1 MNEQKPTI
9 IIVDDEDKE
18 RRVISL
24 NLKENYNILLA
35 QNGKQA
41 VELINN
47 NRVHLI
53 ITDFNMP
60 EMNGLELLR
69 WAKENYKTIPVI
81 IMTAFGSIE
90 NAVEAMKMGAHD
102 YVSKPIKMDE
112 LETVIEKSLQF
123 GKLLEENKAL
133 KDKIKKYEGFNEII
147 TINPQMKSLMDLMGQ
162 VAQTPATILIEGE
175 SGTGKMLF
183 ARAVHY
189 LSSRADNPFIEI
201 NCGAIPHDLLES
213 ELFGHERG
221 AFTGAVN
228 MKKGK
233 FELASGGTLFL
244 DEIGE
249 LPLDLQVKLLHV
261 LENQKFTRVGGT
273 QFITTNAR
281 IVAATN
287 KNLKSEVDKGNFRQ
301 DLFYRL
307 RVVYLRIPPLRERKE
322 DIPLLIDHFL
332 KKYSNLNRNENLIVV
347 EKARKILQN
356 YDWRGNIR
364 ELENIMQQSII
375 FSLDGRITPENLPE
389 EVLAAYKESASNG
402 ESEDEFIPLTKDELQ
417 EEKKKRTEGI
427 IDELENKFLIKLLT
441 STQGNITRASEI
453 SGYDRRQIQ
462 NLLSKHNIDAEKFR
476 I

>member
-9 IIVDDEDKE
+9 VIADDEEKE
-18 RRVISL
+18 RRVLSL
-24 NLKENYNILLA
+24 NLKTNYNVLLA
-35 QNGKQA
+35 QNGRQA
-41 VELINN
+41 ADLIDN
-47 NRVHLI
+47 NRVHLVL
-53 ITDFNMP
+53 TDFNMP
-60 EMNGLELLR
+60 EMNGLELLN
-69 WAKENYKTIPVI
+69 WVQENYKTIPVI
-81 IMTAFGSIE
+81 IITAFGSIE
-90 NAVEAMKMGAHD
+90 NAVEAMKLGAHD
-102 YVSKPIKMDE
+102 YITKPIKIEE
-112 LETVIEKSLQF
+112 LEAVVAKSLKF
-123 GKLLEENKAL
+123 GKLLEENFVL
-133 KDKIKKYEGFNEII
+133 KEKIKKYEGFNEII
-147 TINPQMKSLMDLMGQ
+147 TVNPQMKSLMGLIGQ

-249 LPLDLQVKLLHV
+249 LPLDLQEKLLHV

-287 KNLKSEVDKGNFRQ
+287 KNLKNEVDKGRFRQ

-307 RVVYLRIPPLRERKE
+307 RVVYMRIPPLRERKE

-332 KKYSNLNRNENLIVV
+332 KKYSGLNKASNLVMA
-347 EKARKILQN
+347 EKSRKILQCFN
-356 YDWRGNIR
+356 WEGNIR
-364 ELENIMQQSII
+364 ELENIIQQSII
-375 FSLDGRITPENLPE
+375 FSKDGRITPENLPE
-389 EVLAAYKESASNG
+389 EVLAAYKESEA
-402 ESEDEFIPLTKDELQ
+402 EDEYIPLTKDELQ
-417 EEKKKRTEGI
+417 EEKKKKTDRI
-427 IDELENKFLIKLLT
+427 LDELENKFLIKLLN
-441 STQGNITRASEI
+441 STQGNVTRASEI
-453 SGYDRRQIQ
+453 SGYERRQIQ

-476 I
+476 K

>member
-1 MNEQKPTI
+1 MDNHKATI
-9 IIVDDEDKE
+9 IIVDDDDKE
-18 RRVISL
+18 RRVLSL
-24 NLKENYNILLA
+24 SLKESYNILLA

-41 VELINN
+41 VELVNN

-53 ITDFNMP
+53 LTDFNMP
-60 EMNGLELLR
+60 EMNGLELLH
-69 WAKENYKTIPVI
+69 WANENYKTIPVI

-90 NAVEAMKMGAHD
+90 NAVEAMKMGALD
-102 YVSKPIKMDE
+102 YISKPIKIDE
-112 LETVIEKSLQF
+112 LGTVIEKSLLF
-123 GKLLEENKAL
+123 GKLLEENLTL
-133 KDKIKKYEGFNEII
+133 KEKIKKYEGFNEVI
-147 TINPQMKSLMDLMGQ
+147 TINPQMKSLMGLIGQ

-189 LSSRADNPFIEI
+189 LSSRADYPFIEI

-287 KNLKSEVDKGNFRQ
+287 KNLRNEVDKGDFRQ

-332 KKYSNLNRNENLIVV
+332 KKYSSLNKNDSLVV
-347 EKARKILQN
+347 AEKARKILQN
-356 YDWRGNIR
+356 YDWYGNIR
-364 ELENIMQQSII
+364 ELENVIQQSII
-375 FSLDGRITPENLPE
+375 FSYDGRITPENLPE
-389 EVLAAYKESASNG
+389 EVLAAYKESASGG
-402 ESEDEFIPLTKDELQ
+402 ESEEEYIPLTKDELQ
-417 EEKKKRTEGI
+417 EEKKKRTDSI
-427 IDELENKFLIKLLT
+427 LDELENKFLVKLLN
-441 STQGNITRASEI
+441 STQGNVTRASEI

-476 I
+476 K

>member
-1 MNEQKPTI
+1 MDEQKPTI
-9 IIVDDEDKE
+9 VIVDDEDKE

-24 NLKENYNILLA
+24 NLKTNYNVLLA

-41 VELINN
+41 AELIDK
-47 NRVHLI
+47 NRVHLVL
-53 ITDFNMP
+53 TDFNMP
-60 EMNGLELLR
+60 EMNGIELLR
-69 WAKENYKTIPVI
+69 WVQENYKTIPVI

-90 NAVEAMKMGAHD
+90 NAVEAMKIGAHD
-102 YVSKPIKMDE
+102 YITKPVKIDE
-112 LETVIEKSLQF
+112 LEAVIAKSLEF
-123 GKLLEENKAL
+123 GKLLEENLLL
-133 KDKIKKYEGFNEII
+133 KEKIKKYEGFNEII
-147 TINPQMKSLMDLMGQ
+147 TINPQMKSLMGLIGQ

-233 FELASGGTLFL
+233 FELANSGTLFL

-261 LENQKFTRVGGT
+261 LENQNFTRVGGT

-287 KNLKSEVDKGNFRQ
+287 KNLKSEVEKGNFRQ
-301 DLFYRL
+301 DLFYRV
-307 RVVYLRIPPLRERKE
+307 RVVYMRIPPLRERKE

-332 KKYSNLNRNENLIVV
+332 KKYSSLNKNDSLVVV
-347 EKARKILQN
+347 EKARKIIQN
-356 YDWRGNIR
+356 FDWYGNIR
-364 ELENIMQQSII
+364 ELENAMQQSII
-375 FSLDGRITPENLPE
+375 FSSDGRITPVNLPE
-389 EVLAAYKESASNG
+389 EVLAAYKEKA
-402 ESEDEFIPLTKDELQ
+402 ETEEEYIPLTKDELQ
-417 EEKKKRTEGI
+417 EEKKKRTDRTL
-427 IDELENKFLIKLLT
+427 DELENKFLIKLLN
-441 STQGNITRASEI
+441 STQGNITRASEM

-476 I
+476 K

>member
-1 MNEQKPTI
+1 MDSQKPTI
-9 IIVDDEDKE
+9 IIVDDDDKE
-18 RRVISL
+18 RRVL
-24 NLKENYNILLA
+24 NLSLKLNYNILLA

-53 ITDFNMP
+53 LTDFNMP

-69 WAKENYKTIPVI
+69 WAKDNYKTIPVI
-81 IMTAFGSIE
+81 IMTAYGSIE

-102 YVSKPIKMDE
+102 YISKPIELDE
-112 LETVIEKSLQF
+112 MEAVIEKSLQF
-123 GKLLEENKAL
+123 AKLLEENYAL
-133 KDKIKKYEGFNEII
+133 KEKIKKYEGFNEII
-147 TINPQMKSLMDLMGQ
+147 TINQQMKSVMELMGQ

-287 KNLKSEVDKGNFRQ
+287 KNLKSEVDRGNFRQ
-301 DLFYRL
+301 DLYYRL
-307 RVVYLRIPPLRERKE
+307 RVVYLRIPSLRERKE
-322 DIPLLIDHFL
+322 DIPLLIEHFL
-332 KKYSNLNRNENLIVV
+332 KKYSSLNKNENLVVV
-347 EKARKILQN
+347 EKVRKILQN
-356 YDWRGNIR
+356 YDWPGNIR
-364 ELENIMQQSII
+364 ELENVTQQSII
-375 FSLDGRITPENLPE
+375 FSSDGRIKPESLPE
-389 EVLAAYKESASNG
+389 EVLLAYKE
-402 ESEDEFIPLTKDELQ
+402 ESEEEEEYIPLTKDELQ
-417 EEKKKRTEGI
+417 EEKTKRTESI
-427 IDELENKFLIKLLT
+427 LNELENKFLIKLLN

-453 SGYDRRQIQ
+453 SGYNRRQIQ
-462 NLLSKHNIDAEKFR
+462 NLLSKHNINAEKFR
-476 I
+476 N

>member
-1 MNEQKPTI
+1 MDNQKPTI
-9 IIVDDEDKE
+9 IVVDDDDKE
-18 RRVISL
+18 RRVL
-24 NLKENYNILLA
+24 NLSLKFNYNILLA

-53 ITDFNMP
+53 LTDFNMP

-102 YVSKPIKMDE
+102 YISKPIKLDE
-112 LETVIEKSLQF
+112 MEAVIEKSLQF
-123 GKLLEENKAL
+123 AKLLEENFAL
-133 KDKIKKYEGFNEII
+133 KEKIKKYEGFTEII
-147 TINPQMKSLMDLMGQ
+147 TINQQMKSVMELMGQ

-287 KNLKSEVDKGNFRQ
+287 KNLKSEVERGNFRQ
-301 DLFYRL
+301 DLYYRL
-307 RVVYLRIPPLRERKE
+307 RVVYLRIPSLRERKE
-322 DIPLLIDHFL
+322 DIPLLIEHFL
-332 KKYSNLNRNENLIVV
+332 KKYSSLNKNENLVVV
-347 EKARKILQN
+347 EKVRKILQN
-356 YDWRGNIR
+356 YDWPGNIR
-364 ELENIMQQSII
+364 ELENVTQQSII
-375 FSLDGRITPENLPE
+375 FSSDGRIKPESLPE
-389 EVLAAYKESASNG
+389 EVLLAYKE
-402 ESEDEFIPLTKDELQ
+402 ESEEEEEYIPLTKDELQ
-417 EEKKKRTEGI
+417 EEKTKRTESI
-427 IDELENKFLIKLLT
+427 LNELENKFLIKLLN

-453 SGYDRRQIQ
+453 SGYNRRQIQ
-462 NLLSKHNIDAEKFR
+462 NLLSKHNINAEKFR
-476 I
+476 N

>member
-1 MNEQKPTI
+1 MDNQKPTI
-9 IIVDDEDKE
+9 LIVDDEDKE

-24 NLKENYNILLA
+24 GLKSNYNVLLA

-53 ITDFNMP
+53 LTDFNMP
-60 EMNGLELLR
+60 EMDGLELLR

-90 NAVEAMKMGAHD
+90 NAVDAMKMGAHD
-102 YVSKPIKMDE
+102 YITKPIKIDE
-112 LETVIEKSLQF
+112 LKAVIEKSLQF
-123 GKLLEENKAL
+123 GKLLEENLSL
-133 KDKIKKYEGFNEII
+133 KEKIKKYEGFNEII
-147 TINPQMKSLMDLMGQ
+147 TINPQMKSLIELIGQ

-189 LSSRADNPFIEI
+189 LSSRADNQFIEI

-233 FELASGGTLFL
+233 FELANGGTLFL

-273 QFITTNAR
+273 QFITTNVR

-287 KNLKSEVDKGNFRQ
+287 KNLKSEVEKGNFRK

-332 KKYSNLNRNENLIVV
+332 KKYSNLSRSENLVVV
-347 EKARKILQN
+347 EKARKILQK
-356 YDWRGNIR
+356 YDWPGNIR
-364 ELENIMQQSII
+364 ELENVMQQSII
-375 FSLDGRITPENLPE
+375 FSADGRIAPENLPE
-389 EVLAAYKESASNG
+389 EVLAAYKDESN
-402 ESEDEFIPLTKDELQ
+402 SEEEYIPLTKDELQ
-417 EEKKKRTEGI
+417 QEKKKRTESI
-427 IDELENKFLIKLLT
+427 IDELEYKFLIKLLN
-441 STQGNITRASEI
+441 STQGNVTRASEI

-476 I
+476 K

>member
-1 MNEQKPTI
+1 MEDKKATI

-24 NLKENYNILLA
+24 SLKDNYNILLA

-41 VELINN
+41 MELINN
-47 NRVHLI
+47 NRVHLVL
-53 ITDFNMP
+53 TDFNMP
-60 EMNGLELLR
+60 EMNGLGLLR
-69 WAKENYKTIPVI
+69 WVKENYKTIPVI

-102 YVSKPIKMDE
+102 YISKPIKIEE
-112 LETVIEKSLQF
+112 LEAVVAKSLQF
-123 GKLLEENKAL
+123 GKLLEENLTL
-133 KDKIKKYEGFNEII
+133 KEKIKKYEGFNEII
-147 TINPQMKSLMDLMGQ
+147 TVNPQMKSLMVLIGQ

-189 LSSRADNPFIEI
+189 LSNRADNPFIEI

-228 MKKGK
+228 LKKGK
-233 FELASGGTLFL
+233 FELANGGTLFL

-273 QFITTNAR
+273 QIITTNAR
-281 IVAATN
+281 FVAATN
-287 KNLKSEVDKGNFRQ
+287 KNLRNEVEKGNYRQ

-307 RVVYLRIPPLRERKE
+307 RVVYMRIPPLRERKE
-322 DIPLLIDHFL
+322 DIPLLIEHFL
-332 KKYSNLNRNENLIVV
+332 KKYSNLNNIDNLVVV

-356 YDWRGNIR
+356 YDWYGNIR
-364 ELENIMQQSII
+364 ELENVMQQSII
-375 FSLDGRITPENLPE
+375 FSRDGRITPEILPG
-389 EVLAAYKESASNG
+389 EVLAAYKEEATG
-402 ESEDEFIPLTKDELQ
+402 EEHIPLTKDELQ
-417 EEKKKRTEGI
+417 EEKRKRTDSI
-427 IDELENKFLIKLLT
+427 IDDLENKFLIKLLN

-462 NLLSKHNIDAEKFR
+462 NLLNKHNIDAEKFR
-476 I
+476 K

>member
-1 MNEQKPTI
+1 MDSQKPTI
-9 IIVDDEDKE
+9 IIVDDDDKE

-24 NLKENYNILLA
+24 GLKFNYNILLA

-69 WAKENYKTIPVI
+69 WVKENYKTIPVI

-90 NAVEAMKMGAHD
+90 NAVEAMKIGAHD
-102 YVSKPIKMDE
+102 YISKPIKIDE
-112 LETVIEKSLQF
+112 LEAIIEKSLQF
-123 GKLLEENKAL
+123 GKLLEENLSL
-133 KDKIKKYEGFNEII
+133 KEKIKKYEGFNEII
-147 TINPQMKSLMDLMGQ
+147 TINPQMKSLMELIGQ

-249 LPLDLQVKLLHV
+249 LSLDLQVKLLHV
-261 LENQKFTRVGGT
+261 LENQKFTRIGGT

-287 KNLKSEVDKGNFRQ
+287 KNLKNEVDKGNFRK

-307 RVVYLRIPPLRERKE
+307 KVVYLRIPPLRERKE
-322 DIPLLIDHFL
+322 DIPLLIEHFL
-332 KKYSNLNRNENLIVV
+332 KKYSSLSKNENLLVT
-347 EKARKILQN
+347 EKARKILQS
-356 YDWRGNIR
+356 YDWPGNIR
-364 ELENIMQQSII
+364 ELENVMQQSII
-375 FSLDGRITPENLPE
+375 FSSDGRITQDNMPE
-389 EVLAAYKESASNG
+389 EVLSAFKEENAP
-402 ESEDEFIPLTKDELQ
+402 EEEYIPLTKDELQ
-417 EEKKKRTEGI
+417 EEKKKKTNKI
-427 IDELENKFLIKLLT
+427 LDELENKFLVKLLNA
-441 STQGNITRASEI
+441 TQGNVTRASEI

-462 NLLSKHNIDAEKFR
+462 NLLSKHNINAEEFR
-476 I
+476 K

>member
-1 MNEQKPTI
+1 MDEQKPTI
-9 IIVDDEDKE
+9 VIADDEDKE

-24 NLKENYNILLA
+24 NLKANYNVLLA

-41 VELINN
+41 ADLIDN
-47 NRVHLI
+47 NRVHLVL
-53 ITDFNMP
+53 TDFNMP
-60 EMNGLELLR
+60 EMNGLELLS
-69 WAKENYKTIPVI
+69 WVQENYKTIPVI
-81 IMTAFGSIE
+81 IITAFGSIE
-90 NAVEAMKMGAHD
+90 NAVEAMKLGAHD
-102 YVSKPIKMDE
+102 YITKPIKIDE
-112 LETVIEKSLQF
+112 LEAVVAKSLLF
-123 GKLLEENKAL
+123 GKLLEENLVL
-133 KDKIKKYEGFNEII
+133 KEKIKKYEGFNEII
-147 TINPQMKSLMDLMGQ
+147 TVNPQMKSLMGLIGQ

-233 FELASGGTLFL
+233 FELANGGTLFL

-307 RVVYLRIPPLRERKE
+307 RVVYMRIPPLRERKE

-332 KKYSNLNRNENLIVV
+332 KKYSGLNKSDNLVV
-347 EKARKILQN
+347 AEKSRKILQSFN
-356 YDWRGNIR
+356 WEGNIR

-375 FSLDGRITPENLPE
+375 FSKDGRITPENLPE
-389 EVLAAYKESASNG
+389 EVLAAYKEEA
-402 ESEDEFIPLTKDELQ
+402 EAEAEDEYIPLTKDELQ
-417 EEKKKRTEGI
+417 EEKKKKTDRI
-427 IDELENKFLIKLLT
+427 LDELENKFLIKLLN
-441 STQGNITRASEI
+441 STQGNVTRASEI
-453 SGYDRRQIQ
+453 SGYERRQIQ

-476 I
+476 K

>member
-1 MNEQKPTI
+1 MDIQKPTI
-9 IIVDDEDKE
+9 LIVDDEDKE

-24 NLKENYNILLA
+24 SLKSNYNVLLA

-41 VELINN
+41 LELINN

-53 ITDFNMP
+53 LTDFNMP

-90 NAVEAMKMGAHD
+90 NAVEAMKIGAHD
-102 YVSKPIKMDE
+102 YISKPIKIDE
-112 LETVIEKSLQF
+112 LEAVIEKSLQF
-123 GKLLEENKAL
+123 GKLLEENLSL
-133 KDKIKKYEGFNEII
+133 KEKIKKYEGFNEII
-147 TINPQMKSLMDLMGQ
+147 TINPQMKSLMDLIGQ

-183 ARAVHY
+183 SRAVHY
-189 LSSRADNPFIEI
+189 LSNRADNSFIEI

-221 AFTGAVN
+221 AFTGAIN
-228 MKKGK
+228 TKKGK

-287 KNLKSEVDKGNFRQ
+287 KNLKNEVEKGNFRQ

-322 DIPLLIDHFL
+322 DIPLLIEHFL
-332 KKYSNLNRNENLIVV
+332 KKYSNLNITDNLVVV

-356 YDWRGNIR
+356 YDWAGNIR
-364 ELENIMQQSII
+364 ELENAMQQSII
-375 FSLDGRITPENLPE
+375 FSRDGRIVPENLPE
-389 EVLAAYKESASNG
+389 EVLAAYKDMEK
-402 ESEDEFIPLTKDELQ
+402 EEEYIPLTKDELQ
-417 EEKKKRTEGI
+417 EAKRKRTESI
-427 IDELENKFLIKLLT
+427 IEELENKFLVKLLA
-441 STQGNITRASEI
+441 STQGNVTRASEI

-462 NLLSKHNIDAEKFR
+462 NLLSKHNIDADKFR
-476 I
+476 K

>member
-1 MNEQKPTI
+1 MDNQKATI

-24 NLKENYNILLA
+24 SLKENYNILLA

-41 VELINN
+41 IELINN
-47 NRVHLI
+47 NRIHLI
-53 ITDFNMP
+53 LTDFNMP

-90 NAVEAMKMGAHD
+90 NAVEAMKMGALD
-102 YVSKPIKMDE
+102 YISKPIKIDE

-123 GKLLEENKAL
+123 GKLLEENLSL
-133 KDKIKKYEGFNEII
+133 KEKIKKYEGFNEII
-147 TINPQMKSLMDLMGQ
+147 TINPQMKSLMDLIGQ

-183 ARAVHY
+183 AHAVHY

-233 FELASGGTLFL
+233 FGLASGGTLFL

-301 DLFYRL
+301 DLYYRL
-307 RVVYLRIPPLRERKE
+307 RVVYLRIPPLRDRKE
-322 DIPLLIDHFL
+322 DIPLLIEHFL
-332 KKYSNLNRNENLIVV
+332 KKYSNLNKNEDLVVV
-347 EKARKILQN
+347 EKARKIMQG
-356 YDWRGNIR
+356 YDWPGNIR
-364 ELENIMQQSII
+364 ELENVIQQSII
-375 FSLDGRITPENLPE
+375 FSLDGRITPDILPQ
-389 EVLAAYKESASNG
+389 EVLAAYKEEA
-402 ESEDEFIPLTKDELQ
+402 EEQTEYIPLTKDELQ
-417 EEKKKRTEGI
+417 EEKRKRTDSI
-427 IDELENKFLIKLLT
+427 LDELENKFLIKLLN

-462 NLLSKHNIDAEKFR
+462 NLLSKHNIDAERFR
-476 I
+476 K

>member
-1 MNEQKPTI
+1 MDNIKPTI
-9 IIVDDEDKE
+9 VIADDEDRE

-24 NLKENYNILLA
+24 NLKEKYNVLLA

-41 VELINN
+41 SELIDK
-47 NRVHLI
+47 NRVHLVL
-53 ITDFNMP
+53 TDFNMP
-60 EMNGLELLR
+60 EMNGLDLLK
-69 WAKENYKTIPVI
+69 WVQENYKTIPVI
-81 IMTAFGSIE
+81 IITAFGSIE
-90 NAVEAMKMGAHD
+90 NAVEAMKLGAHD
-102 YVSKPIKMDE
+102 YITKPIKIDE
-112 LETVIEKSLQF
+112 LETVIAKSLRF
-123 GKLLEENKAL
+123 GKLLEENLIL
-133 KDKIKKYEGFNEII
+133 KEKIKKYEGFNEII
-147 TINPQMKSLMDLMGQ
+147 TINPQMKSLMGLIGQ

-183 ARAVHY
+183 ANAMHY
-189 LSSRADNPFIEI
+189 LSNRADNPFIEI

-228 MKKGK
+228 TKKGK
-233 FELASGGTLFL
+233 FELANGGTLFL

-287 KNLKSEVDKGNFRQ
+287 KNLRSEVDKGNFRQ

-307 RVVYLRIPPLRERKE
+307 RVVYMRIPPLRERKE

-332 KKYSNLNRNENLIVV
+332 KKYANLNKNDSLVV
-347 EKARKILQN
+347 AEKSRKILQN
-356 YDWRGNIR
+356 FDWNGNIR
-364 ELENIMQQSII
+364 ELENVIQQSII
-375 FSLDGRITPENLPE
+375 FSYDGRITPENLPE
-389 EVLAAYKESASNG
+389 EVLAAYKEEPEA
-402 ESEDEFIPLTKDELQ
+402 EEEYIPNTKDELQ
-417 EEKKKRTEGI
+417 EEKKKRTDSI
-427 IDELENKFLIKLLT
+427 FDELENKFLIKLLN
-441 STQGNITRASEI
+441 STQGNITRASEM

-476 I
+476 K

>member
-1 MNEQKPTI
+1 MDNQKATI

-24 NLKENYNILLA
+24 SLKENYNILLA

-41 VELINN
+41 IELINN
-47 NRVHLI
+47 NRIHLI
-53 ITDFNMP
+53 LTDFNMP

-90 NAVEAMKMGAHD
+90 NAVEAMKMGALD
-102 YVSKPIKMDE
+102 YISKPIKIDE

-123 GKLLEENKAL
+123 GKLLEENLSL
-133 KDKIKKYEGFNEII
+133 KEKIKKYEGFNEII
-147 TINPQMKSLMDLMGQ
+147 TINPQMKSLMDLIGQ

-183 ARAVHY
+183 AHAVHY

-301 DLFYRL
+301 DLYYRL

-322 DIPLLIDHFL
+322 DIPLLIEHFL
-332 KKYSNLNRNENLIVV
+332 KKYSGLNKNENLVVV
-347 EKARKILQN
+347 EKARKILQS
-356 YDWRGNIR
+356 YDWDGNIR
-364 ELENIMQQSII
+364 ELENVIQQSII
-375 FSLDGRITPENLPE
+375 FSTDGRVTPENLPE
-389 EVLAAYKESASNG
+389 EVLASYKE
-402 ESEDEFIPLTKDELQ
+402 ESLSEEEYIPLTKDELH
-417 EEKKKRTEGI
+417 EEKRKRTDSI
-427 IDELENKFLIKLLT
+427 IDELENKFLLKLLN
-441 STQGNITRASEI
+441 STQGNVTRASEI

-476 I
+476 K

>member
-1 MNEQKPTI
+1 MDEQKPTI
-9 IIVDDEDKE
+9 VIADDEDKE

-24 NLKENYNILLA
+24 NLKANYNVLLA

-41 VELINN
+41 ADLIDN
-47 NRVHLI
+47 NRVHLVL
-53 ITDFNMP
+53 TDFNMP
-60 EMNGLELLR
+60 EMNGLELLS
-69 WAKENYKTIPVI
+69 WVQENYKTIPVI
-81 IMTAFGSIE
+81 IITAFGSIE
-90 NAVEAMKMGAHD
+90 NAVEAMKLGAHD
-102 YVSKPIKMDE
+102 YITKPIKIDE
-112 LETVIEKSLQF
+112 LEAVVAKSLLF
-123 GKLLEENKAL
+123 GKLLEENLVL
-133 KDKIKKYEGFNEII
+133 KEKIKKYEGFNEII
-147 TINPQMKSLMDLMGQ
+147 TVNPQMKSLMGLIGQ

-233 FELASGGTLFL
+233 FELTNGGTLFL

-307 RVVYLRIPPLRERKE
+307 RVVYMRIPPLRERKE

-332 KKYSNLNRNENLIVV
+332 KKYSGLNKSGNLVMA
-347 EKARKILQN
+347 EKSRKILQSFN
-356 YDWRGNIR
+356 WEGNIR

-375 FSLDGRITPENLPE
+375 FSNDGRITPENLPE
-389 EVLAAYKESASNG
+389 EVLSAYKEEA
-402 ESEDEFIPLTKDELQ
+402 EAEDEYIPFTKDELQ
-417 EEKKKRTEGI
+417 EEKKKKTDRI
-427 IDELENKFLIKLLT
+427 LDELENKFLIKLLN
-441 STQGNITRASEI
+441 STQGNVTRASEI

-476 I
+476 K

>member
-1 MNEQKPTI
+1 MENHKATI
-9 IIVDDEDKE
+9 IIVDDDDKE

-24 NLKENYNILLA
+24 SLKTNYNLLLA

-41 VELINN
+41 VELINS

-53 ITDFNMP
+53 LTDFNMP

-69 WAKENYKTIPVI
+69 WAKENYKTIPAI

-102 YVSKPIKMDE
+102 YISKPIKIDE
-112 LETVIEKSLQF
+112 LEAVIEKSLQF
-123 GKLLEENKAL
+123 GKLLEENLSL
-133 KDKIKKYEGFNEII
+133 KEKIKKYEGFNEII
-147 TINPQMKSLMDLMGQ
+147 TINPQMKSLMELMGQ

-189 LSSRADNPFIEI
+189 LSSRADNQFIEI

-287 KNLKSEVDKGNFRQ
+287 KNLKSEVDSGNFRQ
-301 DLFYRL
+301 DLYYRL
-307 RVVYLRIPPLRERKE
+307 RVVFLRIPPLRERKE
-322 DIPLLIDHFL
+322 DIPLLIEHFL
-332 KKYSNLNRNENLIVV
+332 KKYSGLNKNENLVAI
-347 EKARKILQN
+347 EKARKILQS
-356 YDWRGNIR
+356 YEWPGNIR
-364 ELENIMQQSII
+364 ELENIIQQSII
-375 FSLDGRITPENLPE
+375 FSKDGRITPENLPQE
-389 EVLAAYKESASNG
+389 ILAAYKEEA
-402 ESEDEFIPLTKDELQ
+402 EEQAEYIPLTKDELQ
-417 EEKKKRTEGI
+417 EEKRKRTDSI
-427 IDELENKFLIKLLT
+427 LNELENKFLIKLLN
-441 STQGNITRASEI
+441 STQGNVTRASEI

-476 I
+476 K

>member
-1 MNEQKPTI
+1 MENQKATI
-9 IIVDDEDKE
+9 IIVDDDDKE

-24 NLKENYNILLA
+24 SLKSNYNILIA

-53 ITDFNMP
+53 LTDFNMP

-102 YVSKPIKMDE
+102 YISKPIKIDE
-112 LETVIEKSLQF
+112 LEAVIEKSLQF
-123 GKLLEENKAL
+123 GKLLEENLSL
-133 KDKIKKYEGFNEII
+133 KEKIKKYEGFNEII
-147 TINPQMKSLMDLMGQ
+147 TINPQMKSLMELMGQ

-301 DLFYRL
+301 DLYYRL

-322 DIPLLIDHFL
+322 DIPLLIEHFL
-332 KKYSNLNRNENLIVV
+332 KKYSSMNKNENLVIV
-347 EKARKILQN
+347 EKARKILQSYN
-356 YDWRGNIR
+356 WSGNIR
-364 ELENIMQQSII
+364 ELENVMQQSII
-375 FSLDGRITPENLPE
+375 FSFDGRITPETLPE
-389 EVLAAYKESASNG
+389 EVLAAYKE
-402 ESEDEFIPLTKDELQ
+402 ESISEEEYIPLTKDELQ
-417 EEKKKRTEGI
+417 EEKRKRTDSI
-427 IDELENKFLIKLLT
+427 LDELENKFLIKLLN
-441 STQGNITRASEI
+441 STQGNVTRASEI

-476 I
+476 K

>member
-1 MNEQKPTI
+1 MENQKTTI

-24 NLKENYNILLA
+24 SLKTNFNILLA

-53 ITDFNMP
+53 LTDFNMP

-81 IMTAFGSIE
+81 IMTAFGSVE

-102 YVSKPIKMDE
+102 YISKPIKIDE
-112 LETVIEKSLQF
+112 LEAVIEKSLQF
-123 GKLLEENKAL
+123 GKLLEENLSL
-133 KDKIKKYEGFNEII
+133 KEKIKKYEGFNEII
-147 TINPQMKSLMDLMGQ
+147 TINPQMKSLMELMGQ

-189 LSSRADNPFIEI
+189 LSSRADNSFIEI

-287 KNLKSEVDKGNFRQ
+287 KNLKNEVDKGNFRQ
-301 DLFYRL
+301 DLYYRL

-322 DIPLLIDHFL
+322 DIPLLIEHFL
-332 KKYSNLNRNENLIVV
+332 KKYSNLNKNENLVVV
-347 EKARKILQN
+347 EKARKILQSYN
-356 YDWRGNIR
+356 WSGNIR
-364 ELENIMQQSII
+364 ELENVMQQSII

-389 EVLAAYKESASNG
+389 EVLAAYKEEAAS
-402 ESEDEFIPLTKDELQ
+402 DEEYIPLTKDELQ
-417 EEKKKRTEGI
+417 EEKRKRTDSI
-427 IDELENKFLIKLLT
+427 LDELENKFLIKLLN
-441 STQGNITRASEI
+441 STQGNVTRASEI

-462 NLLSKHNIDAEKFR
+462 NLLCKHNIDAEKFR
-476 I
+476 K